1 MSWANLRAAFPALSP
16 AQLHR
21 LLTQYQ
27 LASAMGPM
35 SAWEP
40 GAQDR
45 PDAFKSGEPPRRA
58 GLWSSGGQAGGFPG
72 GAHRASDTPSWAVV
86 LRGCPAH
93 PWGPPGGGQGAH
105 SPWPSAQL
113 PAQVKGPP
121 ALMEPEDGSS
131 PGTRSPGGRAGS
143 PGGVTE
149 CSLSTRAVYVHVR
162 THAVHTCTRHTCHT
176 HEQCRTHEHTPYIG
190 THSIICTHVPHIWTQ
205 CCACVHTPYTCT
217 HLMHMYTHH
226 ACTHTTL
233 CTHTRHVT
241 CTHVYACTFYR
252 VNAPLISIMH
262 VTQKQQRVAEGTDTV
277 GLWPAPATPL
287 PPRSLAWPQ
296 GPPPS
301 RPPGSPG
308 RRPPLPLTSSRPRPR

>member
-72 GAHRASDTPSWAVV
+72 GAHRASDTPSWAIV
-86 LRGCPAH
+86 LLGCPAH

-143 PGGVTE
+143 PGGVTA
-149 CSLSTRAVYVHVR
+149 CSLSTRAVYVHVH
-162 THAVHTCTRHTCHT
+162 THAVHTCTRRTCHT
-176 HEQCRTHEHTPYIG
+176 HEQCRTHAIHRNTLHNMYTLHTCTRA
-190 THSIICTHVPHIWTQ
+190 THGHNAVHVYTRLIRVRTS
-205 CCACVHTPYTCT
+205 CACIHPLHVHTPPC
-217 HLMHMYTHH
+217 
-226 ACTHTTL
+226 AHT
-233 CTHTRHVT
+233 
-241 CTHVYACTFYR
+241 
-252 VNAPLISIMH
+252 PDM
-262 VTQKQQRVAEGTDTV
+262 
-277 GLWPAPATPL
+277 
-287 PPRSLAWPQ
+287 
-296 GPPPS
+296 
-301 RPPGSPG
+301 
-308 RRPPLPLTSSRPRPR
+308 